1 MKNPLRSLAAGL
13 ALAALAT
20 LPALAAPDAPQRGST
35 AAVKAEATQAAAL
48 AGVTTYLS
56 LWTQAPMAVDSTF
69 ADTMV
74 LRYVHAHPELTS
86 EVRGR
91 ASIVTQ
97 VRSVAKL
104 GTSWSF
110 SKLRVFPT
118 SHDNIYYAQFT
129 ASGKSADGASAI
141 EQEVVI
147 SLEMK
152 GLKVSRLVEFSNPA
166 IRLAIATP

>member
-1 MKNPLRSLAAGL
+1 MNNPLRSFAAGVV
-13 ALAALAT
+13 LAALAT
-20 LPALAAPDAPQRGST
+20 IPALAAPDALQGGGT
-35 AAVKAEATQAAAL
+35 AALKAEAMQAAAQAAVK
-48 AGVTTYLS
+48 TYLS
-56 LWTQAPMAVDSTF
+56 LWTQAPMAVDSAF

-74 LRYVHAHPELTS
+74 LRYEHAHPQLTS

-91 ASIVTQ
+91 PSVVTQ

-110 SKLRVFPT
+110 SNLRVFPT
-118 SHDNIYYAQFT
+118 LHDNIYYAQFT

-152 GLKVSRLVEFSNPA
+152 GFKVSRLVEFSNPA